1 MGGRDSKELQTTPSD
16 KTKNRNSV
24 IALDDDKRA
33 SLVSYQKSPDPHS
46 KTDFSEQNRRN
57 EEQYESNCTTNVNK
71 RTDLAG
77 DLHDTHK

>member
-24 IALDDDKRA
+24 IASNADVRA

-46 KTDFSEQNRRN
+46 KTDFSEQDRRN
-57 EEQYESNCTTNVNK
+57 EEQYESNCTTHVKK
-71 RTDLAG
+71 RIDLAG
-77 DLHDTHK
+77 DLHDTDK